1 MDRSNAF
8 TIEVTDWSNSDFWQ
22 LLSEITGENCLFDQP
37 EFKSDGIFWF
47 DEVPKELFK
56 YADCFNW
63 LSGSCRLW
71 LNDKLLTRFNYRT
84 AVFREV
90 DEEMVL
96 ENYEYISVDSI
107 SNIAPIQEG
116 LQYD

>member
-84 AVFREV
+84 AVYVGEGEDTVLADYDYVPFNSIV
-90 DEEMVL
+90 DIPPIVNEEL
-96 ENYEYISVDSI
+96 IY
-107 SNIAPIQEG
+107 
-116 LQYD
+116 